1 MKNLNTSL
9 GHLFHNINLNMRK
22 KLEKEI
28 RELGLS
34 SSHQFGVLLLLSRDS
49 LSQKEIS
56 DLTCADEPTT
66 TRMINRM
73 IDKNFVGKKRSDKDK
88 RKQVVFITSFGE
100 EVLSKAL
107 PISEKINQEV
117 ASLLEEEEQKEL
129 LIILNKIYKKL

>member
-28 RELGLS
+28 RKLGLS

-73 IDKNFVGKKRSDKDK
+73 IDKNLVGKKRSDKDK
-88 RKQVVFITSFGE
+88 RKQVVFITSLGE

-117 ASLLEEEEQKEL
+117 ASLLESEEQKEL

>member
-88 RKQVVFITSFGE
+88 RKQVVFITSLGE

>member
-34 SSHQFGVLLLLSRDS
+34 SSHQFGVLLLLSRES

-56 DLTCADEPTT
+56 DLTFADEPTT

-73 IDKNFVGKKRSDKDK
+73 IDKNLIGKKRSDKDK
-88 RKQVVFITSFGE
+88 RKQVVFICEKGE
-100 EVLSKAL
+100 NVLSKAL
-107 PISEKINQEV
+107 PISEKINKEV
-117 ASLLEEEEQKEL
+117 SDLLSLKEEEEL
-129 LIILNKIYKKL
+129 LKILNKLYGKI

>member
-73 IDKNFVGKKRSDKDK
+73 IDKNLVGKKRSDKDK

-117 ASLLEEEEQKEL
+117 ASLLEKEEQKEL